1 MDDIVSFGY
10 WVRRRRKALDLTRAA
25 LAQRV
30 GCAEV
35 TIKKIEL
42 DERRPSRQ
50 MAELLA
56 IHLAIPGAEQDTFFR
71 MARGEFVAA
80 MASPLADVSPLSLLD
95 GREKP
100 AIREKAVFVAREHEL
115 AQLDGFLDL
124 ALSDQPAPGSPLRGS
139 SVVPGGRVVF
149 VIGEAGTGKT
159 ALVGEFSRRVQESV
173 ADLIV
178 VGGHC
183 HAYTGVGDPY
193 LPFREVLG
201 LLTGDVEARLA
212 AGALGREQARRLWG
226 LIPYTVQAL
235 VKSGPDLI
243 DIFVPGSTLVKR
255 AAVAA
260 SGGSGWR
267 SQLEELVARKAATQ
281 SPANLQQSDLFE
293 QYTRVLQA
301 LAQHAPLV
309 LILDDLQWADTGSI
323 NMLFHLGR
331 RLEGSHLLIIGIYR
345 PADVALGRDG
355 ERHPLEPVVSEFRRH
370 FGQIQ
375 VDLRQTAARQFV
387 DALLDTEPNRLGA
400 KFRDALYRYARGH
413 ALFTVEA
420 LRSMK
425 EREDLVQDEGGRW
438 IEGPA
443 LDWETLPAR
452 VEGVIGERI
461 NRLPATLQE
470 VLKVASVEGEFFTAE
485 VLARVLTVGEPAMV
499 HQLSSEL
506 DRQHRLVKS
515 QSSQRMGSTG
525 QRLSHYR
532 FRHILFQRYLYT
544 NLDDI
549 ERAYLHE
556 AVGAVL
562 EDLHQGQT
570 EQVAGQLA
578 RHFEAA
584 GLTEKAID
592 YLRQAGERAVR
603 LSAHEEAV
611 ALFTGAL
618 RLLDTLP
625 DPSEHSQLELD
636 LRIALGYASIVFKGS
651 AAPEVG
657 RAFARAREL
666 SYQLEETPQLFH
678 LLWGLWTFW
687 LIRGEI
693 HPTARELAEQCLRMA
708 QRLRDPT
715 LLLGAYQALGT
726 TLSFVG
732 ELVPAQAHLEQMI
745 TLYDPQQSDA
755 LISQYGQDLGV
766 FCLRYMC
773 LVKWLLGYPE
783 QALEQGDQALALAR
797 QLAHPFSLAGAL
809 AFDMFIHYFC
819 REEQAVEERAEE
831 CITLSTKHGF
841 VLWKLKGMMFRG
853 WTLTQRGQLEE
864 GIEQIRQDLAAYCA
878 TGAVSLLLL
887 PLLLIEAHLRMGQ
900 VAEGLAV
907 LEKTFSE
914 IEKTGEGTI
923 EAELY
928 RLKGE
933 LLRMGGANEGEV
945 EACFRQAIKIA
956 RRQSAKA
963 WELRATV
970 SLSRLWQAHGKKE
983 EARQMLAEI
992 YGWFTEGFD
1001 TPDLKEAKALLQTLT
1016 LA

>member
-1 MDDIVSFGY
+1 MEHIVSFGY
-10 WVRRRRKALDLTRAA
+10 WVRRRRKAMDLTRAT

-56 IHLAIPGAEQDTFFR
+56 IHLAIPDAEQDTFFR

-80 MASPLADVSPLSLLD
+80 VASPPADISPLPFLE
-95 GREKP
+95 GREEP
-100 AIREKAVFVAREHEL
+100 ADIEKVVFVAREHEL

-124 ALSDQPAPGSPLRGS
+124 ALSNQPALGQP
-139 SVVPGGRVVF
+139 VAPGGRVVF
-149 VIGEAGTGKT
+149 VTGEVGSGKT
-159 ALVGEFSRRVQESV
+159 ALVQEFSRRAQDTV

-178 VGGHC
+178 ASGNC
-183 HAYTGVGDPY
+183 NAYTGVGDPY

-201 LLTGDVEARLA
+201 LLTGDVQARWA
-212 AGALGREQARRLWG
+212 AGAISREQARRLWG
-226 LIPYTVQAL
+226 LIPYAIQAL
-235 VKSGPDLI
+235 VNSGTDLI
-243 DIFVPGSTLVKR
+243 DIFVPGPALVNR
-255 AAVAA
+255 ATVADPR
-260 SGGSGWR
+260 GSGWR
-267 SQLEELVARKAATQ
+267 TQLEELVARKAATQ
-281 SPANLQQSDLFE
+281 GPANLQQSDLFE

-301 LAQHAPLV
+301 LAQYAPLV
-309 LILDDLQWADTGSI
+309 LILDDLQWADAGSI
-323 NMLFHLGR
+323 NLLFHLGR
-331 RLEGSHLLIIGIYR
+331 RLEGSRLLIIGIYR

-355 ERHPLEPVVSEFRRH
+355 ERHPLEPVVSEFRRR

-375 VDLRQTAARQFV
+375 VDLGQTADRQFV
-387 DALLDTEPNRLGA
+387 DAFLDTEPNRLGA
-400 KFRDALYRYARGH
+400 AFREALYQHARGH
-413 ALFTVEA
+413 ALFTVEM
-420 LRSMK
+420 LRGMQ
-425 EREDLVQDEGGRW
+425 ERGDLVQDKDGLW

-443 LDWETLPAR
+443 LDWETLPPR

-461 NRLPATLQE
+461 SRLPAALQE
-470 VLKVASVEGEFFTAE
+470 TLRVASVEGENFTAE
-485 VLARVLTVGEPAMV
+485 VVAQAQKVDEQELIR
-499 HQLSSEL
+499 QLSHSL
-506 DRQHRLVKS
+506 DRQHRLVRGL
-515 QSSQRMGSTG
+515 SSRRLGREG
-525 QRLSHYR
+525 PRLSNYR
-532 FRHILFQRYLYT
+532 FRHILFQKYLYT
-544 NLDDI
+544 RLDEV
-549 ERAYLHE
+549 ERGYLHE
-556 AVGAVL
+556 AVGTVL
-562 EDLHQGQT
+562 EQLYEERT
-570 EQVAGQLA
+570 EEVAGQLA

-584 GLTEKAID
+584 GLTEKAIG

-611 ALFTGAL
+611 ALFIRAL
-618 RLLDTLP
+618 RLLDTFP
-625 DPSEHSQLELD
+625 DPSEHSQQELD
-636 LRIALGYASIVFKGS
+636 LQTALGYALIVFKGS

-693 HPTARELAEQCLRMA
+693 CPTACELAEQCLRMA

-745 TLYDPQQSDA
+745 TLYDPQRSDA

-766 FCLRYMC
+766 FCLRYVC

-783 QALEQGDQALALAR
+783 QALAQSDQALTLAR

-809 AFDMFIHYFC
+809 AFDMFVHYFC

-841 VLWKLKGMMFRG
+841 ALWKLKGMMFRG
-853 WTLTQRGQLEE
+853 WALTQRGQLEE
-864 GIEQIRQDLAAYCA
+864 GIEQIRQGLAAYYA
-878 TGAVSLLLL
+878 TGAVSLLVL
-887 PLLLIEAHLRMGQ
+887 PLLLIEAHLRMEQ
-900 VAEGLAV
+900 VAEGLAA
-907 LEKTFSE
+907 LEKTFSA

-923 EAELY
+923 KAELY

-933 LLRMGGANEGEV
+933 LLRMGRANEGEV

-956 RRQSAKA
+956 QRQSAKS
-963 WELRATV
+963 WELRATM
-970 SLSRLWQAHGKKE
+970 SLCQLWQAQGKKE
-983 EARQMLAEI
+983 QARQMLAEI

-1001 TPDLKEAKALLQTLT
+1001 TPDLKEAKSLLDAL
-1016 LA
+1016 A